1 MDIFFFDLTM
11 DIFRKGNVD
20 FKGANGNL
28 SGYSR
33 LTAPPHPRLLWKIQI
48 KP

>member
-28 SGYSR
+28 WGYAGR
-33 LTAPPHPRLLWKIQI
+33 TAPPLPLFTLKNSN
-48 KP
+48 